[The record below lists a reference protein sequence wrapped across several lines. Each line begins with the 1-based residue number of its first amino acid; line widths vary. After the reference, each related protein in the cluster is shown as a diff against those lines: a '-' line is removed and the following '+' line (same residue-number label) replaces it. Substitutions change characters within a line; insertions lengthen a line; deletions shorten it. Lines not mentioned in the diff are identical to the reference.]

1 VWCEL
6 CTDDKVKVSS
16 SLPSSTMRCRLPAAA
31 AEPVLSKSLS
41 EVTVATELDELMP
54 LSAEP
59 DTSATHDDCKE
70 TE

>member
-1 VWCEL
+1 
-6 CTDDKVKVSS
+6 
-16 SLPSSTMRCRLPAAA
+16 MRCRLPAAA
-31 AEPVLSKSLS
+31 AEPVLSNSLS

>member
-1 VWCEL
+1 
-6 CTDDKVKVSS
+6 
-16 SLPSSTMRCRLPAAA
+16 MRCRLPAAA

-70 TE
+70 TEQLNTGLRPNNTGLMACS